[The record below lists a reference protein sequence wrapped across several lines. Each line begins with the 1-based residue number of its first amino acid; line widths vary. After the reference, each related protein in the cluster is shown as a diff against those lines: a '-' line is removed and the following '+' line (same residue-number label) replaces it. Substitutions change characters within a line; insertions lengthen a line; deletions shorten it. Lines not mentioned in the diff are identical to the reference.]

1 MKMFLDTGKRAPTA
15 MPPMDELKVILNP
28 EECRVWSVELTLS
41 GKLFYRKKG
50 SLKRHYDIAEV
61 RFISTQ
67 RYKDYAP
74 EWSVQADFD
83 IITSEGKVIEVST
96 WHRKIIESALNYVVT
111 PDPRAGLR
119 AARRCANA

>member
-1 MKMFLDTGKRAPTA
+1 MRMFLDTGKAAPLA

-28 EECRVWSVELTLS
+28 DECRVWSVELTLT
-41 GKLFYRKKG
+41 GKLFYRKNG
-50 SLKRHYDIAEV
+50 SLKRHYDIAEI

-96 WHRKIIESALNYVVT
+96 WHRKIIEAALNYVSR
-111 PDPRAGLR
+111 PDPRAALR
-119 AARRCANA
+119 AARGYANV